1 MMNNIIECGAVVSEM
16 GGCIG
21 DHPQT
26 RLRLDGKIIELS
38 DDDEISIAFEDK
50 LGKKMDKHKQDIL
63 KWKNGLVHLI
73 ETHDIKTVDGK
84 TGWAVGGDDLDDNYN
99 RYILPPTNGRQLG
112 RPPSKHRESQMQG
125 TKPQR
130 CSKYGEVGHT
140 RRTCRNP
147 HADFEASYEGNV
159 VEVKDLLNGSLLKKL
174 RLHSRVFRNSRTSSS
189 LQHGND
195 SYIVP
200 NCGIRCGLCSY
211 WVSAMTP
218 PQPLFA
224 L

>member
-1 MMNNIIECGAVVSEM
+1 MKRVM
-16 GGCIG
+16 
-21 DHPQT
+21 
-26 RLRLDGKIIELS
+26 
-38 DDDEISIAFEDK
+38 K

-63 KWKNGLVHLI
+63 KWKNGRIEQKLADTYKKMGYIAAMECYSLMLGEYSVELTNGRKLVLVHLI